1 MLVRF
6 LVLELLFQALSRY
19 SKILVY
25 TCISTIFCSRTV
37 ILQLLVVQVVS
48 FLLQFLCLRCIAR
61 SAYVEN
67 EVIRD
72 IRHTGHFSR
81 ELARQFVYGQT
92 VFPQRKSQILIP
104 NSSRLNRLV
113 IFEAQFLY
121 PFEGG

>member
-37 ILQLLVVQVVS
+37 ILQLLVVQVVW

-61 SAYVEN
+61 SAYVLIWDEN
-67 EVIRD
+67 FVRFFFQK
-72 IRHTGHFSR
+72 TGNCKKKSEHVRFMFNRFRKALNTFDS
-81 ELARQFVYGQT
+81 QT
-92 VFPQRKSQILIP
+92 LSQKMGAHNICGL
-104 NSSRLNRLV
+104 
-113 IFEAQFLY
+113 F
-121 PFEGG
+121 

>member
-1 MLVRF
+1 M
-6 LVLELLFQALSRY
+6 
-19 SKILVY
+19 KI
-25 TCISTIFCSRTV
+25 
-37 ILQLLVVQVVS
+37 
-48 FLLQFLCLRCIAR
+48 
-61 SAYVEN
+61 

-72 IRHTGHFSR
+72 IRHTGHFTG

-121 PFEGG
+121 PFEGGGGGEKLEDKQNKWRPLKVN

>member
-1 MLVRF
+1 MKV
-6 LVLELLFQALSRY
+6 
-19 SKILVY
+19 
-25 TCISTIFCSRTV
+25 
-37 ILQLLVVQVVS
+37 
-48 FLLQFLCLRCIAR
+48 
-61 SAYVEN
+61 

-72 IRHTGHFSR
+72 IRHTGHFTR

-121 PFEGG
+121 PFEGGVEKLKDKQIRWRPLKVN